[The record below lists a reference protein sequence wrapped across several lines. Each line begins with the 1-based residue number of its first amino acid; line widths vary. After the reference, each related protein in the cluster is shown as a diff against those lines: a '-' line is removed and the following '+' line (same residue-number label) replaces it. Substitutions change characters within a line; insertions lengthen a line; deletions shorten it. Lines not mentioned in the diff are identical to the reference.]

1 MKQLD
6 MKFNHEKITYGEIKS
21 GIGEQ
26 WNADTEVYKWLC
38 RSKEC
43 DKRIGD
49 TIVRLGQ
56 PEKLFNHKIW
66 WECNVPQT
74 VAAAGTNSRGKE
86 HTFVSTE
93 DIIHSQTFPEDYRFT
108 VGGGQSETSLQTV
121 QYVCGMSVPPLMIK
135 RVVDRLIEQGVFY
148 EAD

>member
-6 MKFNHEKITYGEIKS
+6 MKFNYEKITYGKIKS

-26 WNADTEVYKWLC
+26 WNTDTEVYRWLC
-38 RSKEC
+38 QSKEC
-43 DKRIGD
+43 DKRISD

-74 VAAAGTNSRGKE
+74 IAAAGTNSRGKE
-86 HTFVSTE
+86 RTYVSKD

-108 VGGGQSETSLQTV
+108 IGGGATRNLIARYTICMW
-121 QYVCGMSVPPLMIK
+121 YVCASFNGK
-135 RVVDRLIEQGVFY
+135 TCCRQTY
-148 EAD
+148 